1 MEVRNGLN
9 YNCHFV
15 RFYDYIMILS
25 ILGNSICLAMNDFED
40 DNNLT
45 LWNQRLDVADQIF
58 TYIYTAEAVLKI
70 IAFGFILHK
79 KSYLRDPWNVLDF
92 IVVIIG
98 LISLFPQVP
107 NLKSLRNMRLLRP
120 LRSINAV
127 PSMKRLVSTL
137 LLSLPQ
143 IGYLVSF
150 QLFFITVFA
159 ILGI

>member
-1 MEVRNGLN
+1 M
-9 YNCHFV
+9 
-15 RFYDYIMILS
+15 
-25 ILGNSICLAMNDFED
+25 
-40 DNNLT
+40 
-45 LWNQRLDVADQIF
+45 ADQIF
-58 TYIYTAEAVLKI
+58 TYIYIAEAILKV

-92 IVVIIG
+92 FVVIIG
-98 LISLFPQVP
+98 LISLFPEVP

-143 IGYLVSF
+143 IGYLVLF

-159 ILGI
+159 ILGMQLFQRDLYYRCRLTDEPINNFTSWPYDLDQQRPCGGLY